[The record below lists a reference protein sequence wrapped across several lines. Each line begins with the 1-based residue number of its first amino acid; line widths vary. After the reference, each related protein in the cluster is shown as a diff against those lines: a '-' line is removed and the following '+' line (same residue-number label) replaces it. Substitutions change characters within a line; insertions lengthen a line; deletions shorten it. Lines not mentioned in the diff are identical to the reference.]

1 MEGIELGKAIST
13 YGIPI
18 VTGMFLV
25 LICWLVRYFV
35 VNFMEIFKKEIPKLG
50 KIVKEDSDNT
60 VKVTESVNK
69 LTGVI
74 SNHLVHNIDKLT
86 TEIQRMNEKK

>member
-18 VTGMFLV
+18 ITGMFVV
-25 LICWLVRYFV
+25 LICWLVRYFA
-35 VNFMEIFKKEIPKLG
+35 VNFMEIFKEEIPKLG

-60 VKVTESVNK
+60 AKATEAVDK
-69 LTGVI
+69 LTVVI

-86 TEIQRMNEKK
+86 SEIQRMNEKK